1 MGRSVTQIAKGIGLV
16 IKGRIPLN
24 AIAVGGPGAQINQA
38 AALGA
43 ERALRALGAPDDG
56 GTAGR
61 ALDDAGFG
69 GIAHRL
75 QKAMLKNNINN
86 CFL

>member
-75 QKAMLKNNINN
+75 QKVSSKAISASA
-86 CFL
+86 

>member
-1 MGRSVTQIAKGIGLV
+1 VTQIAKRVGLV
-16 IKGRIPLN
+16 IEGRITLD
-24 AIAVGGPGAQINQA
+24 AIAVGGPGAQIDQA
-38 AALGA
+38 AALGT

-56 GTAGR
+56 GTAGG

-69 GIAHRL
+69 GITHRL
-75 QKAMLKNNINN
+75 QKAILKNNIDY